1 MEIPT
6 PSQQAG
12 LKALSALLME
22 RHPLAAMQVFHAE
35 MGDVFRINLPGF
47 KPVVMVGPQAAH
59 FVLVEGR
66 HELRWRNENDPVV
79 RLLRHGVL
87 VEDGEQHDH
96 LRRLMNPSLHRRM
109 LDGYIAAMVSCTDQ
123 VTANWKPGEVYPM
136 LDEMRKIALLILTR
150 TLFRVDYTPEMKR
163 LWSAVLGVIGYIS
176 PGVWM
181 LWSGFPRP
189 QYSKAIRRMDE
200 YLQCIISL
208 QRAEL
213 QRGKE
218 AADDLLSALLLS
230 GMDDELARDQ
240 LLTMLIAGH
249 DTSTAL
255 LAWTLALL
263 GQHPDWMSKVREE
276 VMGELGDNPPTPE
289 TVNRLET
296 LRMVTQ
302 EALRLYPPIH
312 LGSRLAASELYFNGY
327 RIPQGERVIYSIY
340 LTQRH
345 PAYWDNPNEFTPERH
360 AAGRQH
366 TPYSWLAFGG
376 GPRNCIGAA
385 FGQVEAKTVLARV
398 FQRFELE
405 LLDRRIH
412 PHMGA
417 TLEPRPGVRMRVRL
431 SPLTYY
437 RSSVNLPQP

>member
-12 LKALSALLME
+12 LKALSVLLRE
-22 RHPLAAMQVFHAE
+22 RHPLASMQVFHAE
-35 MGDVFRINLPGF
+35 LGDVFRINLPSF

-87 VEDGEQHDH
+87 VEDGEEHDR

-109 LDGYIAAMVSCTDQ
+109 LDDYVSVMVSCTDQ
-123 VTANWKPGEVYPM
+123 VIAGWKPGEIYPM

-150 TLFRVDYTPEMKR
+150 TLFRVDYTPELKR
-163 LWSAVLGVIGYIS
+163 LWKTVLGVIGYIS

-181 LWSGFPRP
+181 LWRGFPRP
-189 QYSKAIRRMDE
+189 QYRKAIHLMDA
-200 YLQCIISL
+200 YLHRIIT
-208 QRAEL
+208 QRRAEL
-213 QRGKE
+213 QRGIE
-218 AADDLLSALLLS
+218 ATDDLLSTLLLS

-255 LAWTLALL
+255 LAWTLTLL
-263 GQHPDWMSKVREE
+263 GQHPDWMSKVRDE
-276 VMGELGDNPPTPE
+276 VTGVLGDDPPTPE
-289 TVNRLET
+289 AVIRLET
-296 LRMVTQ
+296 LRMVTE

-312 LGSRLAASELYFNGY
+312 LGSRLAARELNFNGY
-327 RIPQGERVIYSIY
+327 RIPEGERVIYSIY

-345 PAYWDNPNEFTPERH
+345 PDYWDDPNEFKPERH

-385 FGQVEAKTVLARV
+385 FGQVETKVVLARV
-398 FQRFELE
+398 LQRFNLE

-417 TLEPRPGVRMRVRL
+417 TLEPRPGVRMRV
-431 SPLTYY
+431 
-437 RSSVNLPQP
+437 QPI

>member
-6 PSQQAG
+6 PNQQAG
-12 LKALSALLME
+12 MKALSALLQE

-87 VEDGEQHDH
+87 VEDGEQHDR

-109 LDGYIAAMVSCTDQ
+109 LDSYVSAMVSCTDQ
-123 VTANWKPGEVYPM
+123 VTANWKPGDVYPM

-163 LWSAVLGVIGYIS
+163 LWKAVLGVIGYIS

-181 LWSGFPRP
+181 LWRGFPRP

-200 YLQCIISL
+200 YLQRIISL
-208 QRAEL
+208 RRAEL
-213 QRGKE
+213 QRGVE
-218 AADDLLSALLLS
+218 ATDDLLSALLLS
-230 GMDDELARDQ
+230 GMDEELARDQ

-276 VMGELGDNPPTPE
+276 VAGELGDDPPTPE

-345 PAYWDNPNEFTPERH
+345 PAYWDNPNEFRPERH
-360 AAGRQH
+360 ATGRQP

-431 SPLTYY
+431 SPLTCS